1 MKTLHQLSKEVPNRD
16 EIVKHNRLTSY
27 YRCNNVI
34 RIGEMVAYQKGP
46 CVAIGVSRNEFCEM
60 CFNEW
65 GQELTHFK
73 MGRKPIPRSQ
83 KGLV

>member
-1 MKTLHQLSKEVPNRD
+1 MSEYDESPIKLHRAMAEHSC
-16 EIVKHNRLTSY
+16 